1 MQPWNLATRPTA
13 VTRDKAADP
22 AKDEDGPGGRDAG
35 FGTGAAGLHKA
46 GPADDLRYAGE
57 PDQAFGAGSPKGPVG
72 AVSASESEPAVLEDG
87 SLVFP
92 GGLVVTQP
100 PPLDTSDDTA
110 DSLPWIRPA
119 YDADDDEADVEVRP
133 EPDGS

>member
-1 MQPWNLATRPTA
+1 MQPWNLTARPTSPA
-13 VTRDKAADP
+13 RDKAPDP
-22 AKDEDGPGGRDAG
+22 GKDDDGPGVRDAG

-57 PDQAFGAGSPKGPVG
+57 PDQAFGTGSPKEPVA
-72 AVSASESEPAVLEDG
+72 AVPQTESEPAVLEDG
-87 SLVFP
+87 SLVLP
-92 GGLVVTQP
+92 GGLVVTQLP
-100 PPLDTSDDTA
+100 PPDTSDDTA

-119 YDADDDEADVEVRP
+119 YDEHDDEADVEVRP